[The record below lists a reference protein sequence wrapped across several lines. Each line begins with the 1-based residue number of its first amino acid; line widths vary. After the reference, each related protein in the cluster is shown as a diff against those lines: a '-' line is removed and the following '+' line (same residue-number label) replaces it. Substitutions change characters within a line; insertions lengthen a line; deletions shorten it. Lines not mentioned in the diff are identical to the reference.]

1 MDLLIIVGLG
11 NPGSRYEGTRH
22 NVGFRAVDLLAE
34 KMGISVDQNK
44 WNSLIGEGR
53 FAGKKIILVKPQTY
67 MNNSGLAV
75 GEILNFYK
83 AYDDN
88 LILIHDDIDIALGT
102 IRVKRH
108 GSSGG
113 HNGIK
118 SILSSI
124 GDGEFPR
131 VKISVGRR
139 PWKMDLADFV
149 LSKFNDEEKKV
160 IDEEI
165 GAACDAT
172 MMIIERGPDYAM
184 NEWNSW
190 QAPALPDKSSEDL
203 KKEEEEKKKR
213 LDQEKFK
220 KQAEMCGD

>member
-1 MDLLIIVGLG
+1 MDLVIIVGLG
-11 NPGSRYEGTRH
+11 NPGNRYEGTRH
-22 NVGFRAVDLLAE
+22 NVGFRTIDALAD
-34 KMGISVDQNK
+34 KLGISMDQKK
-44 WNSLIGEGR
+44 WNALIGEGR
-53 FAGKKIILVKPQTY
+53 FAGKKLILVKPQTY

-83 AYDDN
+83 AYNDD
-88 LILIHDDIDIALGT
+88 LIVIHDDIDIGLGT
-102 IRVKRH
+102 IRIKRH

-124 GDGEFPR
+124 GGGEFPR
-131 VKISVGRR
+131 VKIAVGRR

-149 LSKFNDEEKKV
+149 LSKFNDEEQKV

-165 GAACDAT
+165 KAASDAT
-172 MMIIERGPDYAM
+172 MMMVEKGPDYTM
-184 NEWNSW
+184 NVWNAWEAQS
-190 QAPALPDKSSEDL
+190 LPKKSPEDL
-203 KKEEEEKKKR
+203 EKEKEEEKKR